1 MGINH
6 PSSTLNLLCRLGKGI
21 ATFLS
26 LGERLV
32 FKAGL
37 CPAQGVP
44 ILPSVNIS
52 GGVSMG
58 TSFLLWNYHT
68 TNKERLH

>member
-6 PSSTLNLLCRLGKGI
+6 PSGILNLLCRLGKGI

-32 FKAGL
+32 FKAVL

-44 ILPSVNIS
+44 VLPLVNIS
-52 GGVSMG
+52 GGDSMG
-58 TSFLLWNYHT
+58 TSFLLYTYHT
-68 TNKERLH
+68 TNQEHLH